1 MTLNNQ
7 QTISVPL
14 SNAAI
19 GSTTTI
25 LIAASNIA
33 LSLKKIVGITL
44 QNQLIGK
51 VTRIQHIGV
60 RVLVTVNITS
70 GATIDA
76 NT

>member
-19 GSTTTI
+19 GSTTI